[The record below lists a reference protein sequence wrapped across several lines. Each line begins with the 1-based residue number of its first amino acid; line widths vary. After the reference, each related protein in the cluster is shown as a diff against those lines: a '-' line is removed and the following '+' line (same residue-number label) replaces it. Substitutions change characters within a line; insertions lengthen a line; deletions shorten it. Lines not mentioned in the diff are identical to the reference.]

1 MPTSDRIDLAATLKR
16 LNEVGVALSTED
28 DPNSLLELIMVA
40 AKDLCH
46 ADGGTVYTVNGESQQ
61 LDFALVRNDSL
72 GIAMGGSSGVPIT
85 LHPVPLYHED
95 GSPHRDSVVAQAVLR
110 DVTINIPDAYH
121 AEGFD
126 FSGTKAF
133 DKSLGYRSTSFLT
146 VPMKNHENE
155 IIGVLQLINC
165 MDPDS
170 GDAIPFNESNQSLV
184 ESLASQAAMAL
195 TRNHLI
201 DGLRDLFE
209 SFIKLIATAIDD
221 KSPYTGGHC
230 RRVPELTMAIAD
242 AVAACDKGPLAD
254 FTMSET
260 DRYELKIAGWLH
272 DCGKVTTP
280 EWVMD
285 KATKLQTIFDR
296 IELIETRFELVKRD
310 AEIIKLRAIMGGED
324 AADVEQRYHDEVRQ
338 LESDLDFLRISNVG
352 AEFIADEDLERIQR
366 ISEKRWV
373 APDGKEKP
381 LLSENE
387 VKNLMIRK
395 GTLTDEERQVINHHI
410 VATIKMLESLPYP
423 KHLRRVPEFAG
434 GHHERMDGKGYP
446 RGLTREQM
454 SVQARVMGIADI
466 FEALTAR
473 DRPYKKPMALSTAL
487 TILGKMSLEGHID
500 PDIFVVF
507 LHSSIWRDY
516 ASSNLIEDQIDEVD
530 ITTLPGYQPLA

>member
-1 MPTSDRIDLAATLKR
+1 MSAAQFDLNTTLQR
-16 LNEVGVALSTED
+16 LNEVGVALSKEAD
-28 DPNSLLELIMVA
+28 RDSLLELIMTT
-40 AKDLCH
+40 AKELCH
-46 ADGGTVYTVNGESQQ
+46 ADGATVYTVTDDQHLAFN
-61 LDFALVRNDSL
+61 LVRTDSL
-72 GIAMGGSSGVPIT
+72 KIAMGGSSGVPIS
-85 LHPVPLYHED
+85 LAPVPLYHEN
-95 GSPHRDSVVAQAVLR
+95 GEANMDSVVAHAVLL
-110 DVTINIPDAYH
+110 DVTINIPDAYN

-133 DKSLGYRSTSFLT
+133 DTALGYRSVSFMT

-155 IIGVLQLINC
+155 IIGVLQLINSL
-165 MDPDS
+165 DPDT
-170 GDAIPFNESNQSLV
+170 GEPIPFNENMQSLV

-195 TRNHLI
+195 TRNLLV

-242 AVAACDKGPLAD
+242 AVAACESGPLAD
-254 FTMSET
+254 FSMSEE

-296 IELIETRFELVKRD
+296 IELIETRFELIKRD
-310 AEIIKLRAIMGGED
+310 AEIEKYQAIASGMPEAE
-324 AADVEQRYHDEVRQ
+324 AAANFQQAVRQ
-338 LESDLDFLRISNVG
+338 IESDLDFLRISNVG
-352 AEFIADEDLERIQR
+352 AEFMPDEDLERIR
-366 ISEKRWV
+366 GIAARTWL
-373 APDGKEKP
+373 APDGKVKP
-381 LLSENE
+381 LLTDNE
-387 VKNLMIRK
+387 VENLMIRK
-395 GTLTDEERQVINHHI
+395 GTLTDDERKVINHHI

-423 KHLRRVPEFAG
+423 KHLQRVPEFAG

-446 RGLTREQM
+446 RGLTRDEM

-473 DRPYKKPMALSTAL
+473 DRPYKKPMKLSTAL

-500 PDIFVVF
+500 PDIYIVF
-507 LHSSIWRDY
+507 IHSDIWRDY
-516 ASSNLIEDQIDEVD
+516 ASQNLTEDQMDAVD
-530 ITTLPGYQPLA
+530 ISQLPGYRPLH

>member
-1 MPTSDRIDLAATLKR
+1 MSAAQFDLNTTLQR
-16 LNEVGVALSTED
+16 LNEVGVALSKEAD
-28 DPNSLLELIMVA
+28 RDSLLELIMTT
-40 AKDLCH
+40 AKELCH
-46 ADGGTVYTVNGESQQ
+46 ADGATVYTVTDDQHLAFN
-61 LDFALVRNDSL
+61 LVRTDSL
-72 GIAMGGSSGVPIT
+72 KIAMGGSSGVPIS
-85 LHPVPLYHED
+85 LAPVPLYHEN
-95 GSPHRDSVVAQAVLR
+95 GEANMDSVVAHAVLL
-110 DVTINIPDAYH
+110 DVTINIPDAYN

-133 DKSLGYRSTSFLT
+133 DTALGYRSVSFLT

-155 IIGVLQLINC
+155 IIGVLQLINSL
-165 MDPDS
+165 DS
-170 GDAIPFNESNQSLV
+170 DTGEPIPFNENMQSLV

-195 TRNHLI
+195 TRNLLV

-242 AVAACDKGPLAD
+242 AVAACESGPLAD
-254 FTMSET
+254 FNMSEE

-296 IELIETRFELVKRD
+296 IELIETRFELIKRD
-310 AEIIKLRAIMGGED
+310 AEIEKYKAIASGMPEAE
-324 AADVEQRYHDEVRQ
+324 AAANFQQAVRQ
-338 LESDLDFLRISNVG
+338 IESDLDFLRISNVG
-352 AEFIADEDLERIQR
+352 AEFMPDEDLERIR
-366 ISEKRWV
+366 GIAARTWL
-373 APDGKEKP
+373 APDGKVKP
-381 LLSENE
+381 LLTDNE
-387 VKNLMIRK
+387 VENLMIRK
-395 GTLTDEERQVINHHI
+395 GTLTEDERKVINHHI

-423 KHLRRVPEFAG
+423 KHLQRVPEFAG

-446 RGLTREQM
+446 RGLTRDEM

-473 DRPYKKPMALSTAL
+473 DRPYKKPMKLSTAL

-500 PDIFVVF
+500 PDIYTIFI
-507 LHSSIWRDY
+507 HSDIWREY
-516 ASSNLIEDQIDEVD
+516 ASQNLTEDQMDAVD
-530 ITTLPGYQPLA
+530 ISQLPGYRPLL